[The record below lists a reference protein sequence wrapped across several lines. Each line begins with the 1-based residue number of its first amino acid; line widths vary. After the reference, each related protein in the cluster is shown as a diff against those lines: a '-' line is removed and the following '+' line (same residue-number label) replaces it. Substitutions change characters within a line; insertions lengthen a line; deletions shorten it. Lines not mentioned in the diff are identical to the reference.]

1 MEQAKHCPV
10 KRVLHVIDS
19 LHLGGAQEVV
29 LNLATCGSPR
39 FTHEVATL
47 HGRGIYWDRLRD
59 AGIKVHS
66 LSPHKHLPLYLATLP
81 ALLLSRRPDILHCH
95 LIPSNIIAKPLGALL
110 SIPLIINHDHT
121 NDPHRI
127 DNKVLLTLDKST
139 NRFAHHIIAVA
150 AACRDFLVRHES
162 IPPEKISLILNA
174 IDLRR
179 FSPEKNSRTESR
191 AALGLS
197 PDSPVIAGIG
207 RLNPQ
212 KNFSL
217 FLEIAASV
225 TSKIPGT
232 RFLLAGEG
240 PEESLLRDQAA
251 RLGIA
256 DKVIFAG
263 YIPDIRVVYAAS
275 DILLMPS
282 RFEGLPMTLLESM
295 AMGLP
300 VVASNLDGIAEVVSD
315 SREGFLAPA
324 GDASVFAD
332 RITDLLSNPELASD
346 FSRNARAKIESN
358 HSVEKMTSAVEAIYD
373 RFLP

>member
-1 MEQAKHCPV
+1 M

-29 LNLATCGSPR
+29 LNLSTCGSPR
-39 FTHEVATL
+39 FTHEVATM
-47 HGRGIYWDRLRD
+47 HGHGIYWDRLRD
-59 AGIKVHS
+59 AAIKVHS

-110 SIPLIINHDHT
+110 GVPLIINHDHT

-127 DNKVLLTLDKST
+127 DNKLLLALDKST
-139 NRFAHHIIAVA
+139 NRFARHIIAVA
-150 AACRDFLVRHES
+150 AACRDFLIQHES
-162 IPPEKISLILNA
+162 IPPKKISLVPNA

-179 FSPEKNSRTESR
+179 FSPETTSRTESR
-191 AALGLS
+191 AALGL
-197 PDSPVIAGIG
+197 PPEFPVIAGVG

-217 FLEIAASV
+217 FLEIAAVVS
-225 TSKIPGT
+225 SKFPDT

-240 PEESLLRDQAA
+240 PEESLLRNQAA

-263 YIPDIRVVYAAS
+263 YIPDTRVVYAAA

-282 RFEGLPMTLLESM
+282 RFEGLPMTLLEAM

-300 VVASNLDGIAEVVSD
+300 VVASNLDGIAEVITD
-315 SREGFLAPA
+315 SREGFLAPP
-324 GDASVFAD
+324 GEASVFTD
-332 RITDLLSNPELASD
+332 RILRLLGDERLAATLST
-346 FSRNARAKIESN
+346 NARAKIAAH